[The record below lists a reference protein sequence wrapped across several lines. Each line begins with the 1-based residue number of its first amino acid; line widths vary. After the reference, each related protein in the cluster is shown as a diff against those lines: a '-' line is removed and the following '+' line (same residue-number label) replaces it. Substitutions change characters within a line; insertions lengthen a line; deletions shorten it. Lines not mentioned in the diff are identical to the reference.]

1 MINTAIVAVVAAVD
15 VFPTTVAANVRVVAN
30 TIIATTAVAIII
42 IIATVAVGLIIYGD
56 VTITVIITIWITS
69 VNTIIFHISSTRKVD
84 KQVMAIGGV
93 TTFIMLMYCYY

>member
-1 MINTAIVAVVAAVD
+1 MTNTAIVAVVAAVD
-15 VFPTTVAANVRVVAN
+15 VFPTTVAANVRVVTN
-30 TIIATTAVAIII
+30 TIITTTAVAIIII

-93 TTFIMLMYCYY
+93 TTFIMLMY